1 MNALLQIVT
10 VTALNLS
17 NLRHRV
23 APSLVAIVG
32 FAGVVMVFVGVLS
45 IGRGFAAALE
55 GAGRDDL
62 AVVLRAGSTSEMV
75 SGLGYDDTRVIAD
88 APGVARDAAGAL
100 ASPELFVLVD
110 VEKRST
116 GQSANVP
123 FRGVTPRV
131 FDVREKIRI
140 VEGRTFSPGVNEV
153 IVGRRAVAEFE
164 GLELGGTM
172 QSGRVSWDIVGVF
185 EADGSALESEVWTDS
200 RVLQD
205 AYNRGSSYQVV
216 YAKLESADSFD
227 EFEAAITGD
236 ARLNVETKRET
247 DHLAS
252 QSQVMTTFITVAG
265 TFIAVLM
272 GIGAVFGAVN
282 TMYTAVAARSREIAT
297 LRALG
302 FGRTA
307 VLVSVLVEGVVL
319 GVFGGIFGGLIAYVA
334 FNGYQASTLNFQSFS
349 QVAFQ
354 FAVTPDLLVAG
365 AIGALAMGLIGGILP
380 GIRAARLPI
389 AKALREL

>member
-10 VTALNLS
+10 VTALNLA
-17 NLRHRV
+17 NLRYRI

-45 IGRGFAAALE
+45 IGRGFGAALE

-75 SGLGYDDTRVIAD
+75 SGLGFADTRIIAD

-100 ASPELFVLVD
+100 SSPELFVLVD
-110 VEKRST
+110 VAKRST

-131 FDVREKIRI
+131 FDVRDGIRI
-140 VEGRTFSPGVNEV
+140 VEGRPFAPGVNEV
-153 IVGRRAVAEFE
+153 IVGRRAVAEFAD
-164 GLELGGTM
+164 LELGGVL

-185 EADGSALESEVWTDS
+185 EAEGSALESEVWTDA

-216 YAKLESADSFD
+216 YAKLESPAAFD

-307 VLVSVLVEGVVL
+307 VLVSVLVEGIVL
-319 GVFGGIFGGLIAYVA
+319 GMVGGIIGGAIAYAA

-365 AIGALAMGLIGGILP
+365 AIGALVMGLVGGILP
-380 GIRAARLPI
+380 GFRAARMPI